1 MPKGYWIV
9 HVDVRDPEIYQRY
22 VKANAAAFAKYGAR
36 FLVRGG
42 RRVVTRGK
50 AAERTV
56 VIEFRDYETAIA
68 CHEFAGISRSRQAS
82 RRRQRRR
89 SRDHRGLRWSA
100 AGLTADRGSGNGR
113 HEADRQR
120 RRRAH
125 GAHDHPDPARVGRV
139 QAHRRARARGFALA
153 RPGPGPLAGCP
164 ASGLKIVAD
173 PLPLMLGADAI
184 IDFSSPAASVALAG
198 LAAQARIVDVIGTT
212 GLSDDDLDR
221 IDAAARHAPIVRSGN
236 MSVGVN
242 LLAALTRRAAS
253 ALGPDF
259 DIEIVEMHHRM
270 KVDAPSGTALLLGE
284 AAAEGRGV
292 SLKDHSAR
300 GRDGLTGARRTGD
313 IGFASLRGGTVV
325 GDHSVIFAGEG
336 ERFVLSHH
344 AEDRALFAR
353 GALKA
358 ALWARDRKPG
368 LYSMADVLGL
378 GGD

>member
-1 MPKGYWIV
+1 MAEMRLIV
-9 HVDVRDPEIYQRY
+9 S
-22 VKANAAAFAKYGAR
+22 G
-36 FLVRGG
+36 
-42 RRVVTRGK
+42 
-50 AAERTV
+50 
-56 VIEFRDYETAIA
+56 
-68 CHEFAGISRSRQAS
+68 
-82 RRRQRRR
+82 
-89 SRDHRGLRWSA
+89 A
-100 AGLTADRGSGNGR
+100 AGRMGR
-113 HEADRQR
+113 MIIRTLHELDGFKLM
-120 RRRAH
+120 
-125 GAHDHPDPARVGRV
+125 GALEREDSPWLGQD
-139 QAHRRARARGFALA
+139 
-153 RPGPGPLAGCP
+153 PGPLAGCP

-212 GLSDDDLDR
+212 GLSGDDLDR

-300 GRDGLTGARRTGD
+300 GRDGLTGARRGGD

-378 GGD
+378 EDSGLVPNERA